1 MDFGSIV
8 GPFFYDLDTILWK
21 VGFRKWVGK
30 MVPAPSQTGTTW
42 RAGRLLDSPPRVR
55 AFSNKKQQL
64 QQQLQVFSKN
74 CRSCWYMSVFCR
86 GRCSMSLSFQKFVF
100 NRSFWNMVAVSSF
113 VFFQLMW
120 FASNFKNKTVQRHT
134 KCWWSDTPWAKA
146 WRIFHLIYFW
156 GIQKIQAVCS
166 QT

>member
-42 RAGRLLDSPPRVR
+42 RAGRLSDSPPRVR

-134 KCWWSDTPWAKA
+134 KCSWSDTPWAKA
-146 WRIFHLIYFW
+146 WRIHSFPN
-156 GIQKIQAVCS
+156 QS
-166 QT
+166 TTD